1 MNKTY
6 NTGIIYIKRLN
17 KKLLTSPVYYQIIVK
32 TYWSLYMNETD
43 ASMRLVNNTVLSENG
58 IRRLKDSLATII
70 EPAHI

>member
-1 MNKTY
+1 
-6 NTGIIYIKRLN
+6 
-17 KKLLTSPVYYQIIVK
+17 
-32 TYWSLYMNETD
+32 MNETD